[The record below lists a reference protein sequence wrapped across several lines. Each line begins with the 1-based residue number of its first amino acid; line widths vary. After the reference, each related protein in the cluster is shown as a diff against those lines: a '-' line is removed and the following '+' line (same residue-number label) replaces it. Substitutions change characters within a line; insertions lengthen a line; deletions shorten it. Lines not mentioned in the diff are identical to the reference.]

1 MGDTGAAAVPALT
14 IIETFMNTV
23 QKHGHRSAIAQ
34 KKKINVRKIFTYF
47 LVSSLSSL
55 LGCSRERMEDLDLA
69 RVLE

>member
-47 LVSSLSSL
+47 LASSL